1 MPTEFETLKNDSFSF
16 REKNY
21 RCNIIQ
27 TSTYLS
33 TEQLKRIIPIT
44 YYFATKDQ
52 LLAYQKAVDTKPYP
66 IIISPTGHSK
76 KQTEQYVILDT
87 QKGKAKDETKPHN
100 QRWEKGT
107 FFMLVRGEVII
118 MDIGHVRQ
126 FLMKLNGSETGT
138 IDANI
143 EESEK
148 RIRIAPGA
156 KYITGEGIECSYQE
170 ILEKKTL
177 GESKQGILPIHSF
190 SRVSY

>member
-1 MPTEFETLKNDSFSF
+1 MPTEFEIIKNDSFLF
-16 REKNY
+16 KEKNY

-44 YYFATKDQ
+44 HYFATKDQ
-52 LLAYQKAVDTKPYP
+52 LLAYQKAADTKPCTT
-66 IIISPTGHSK
+66 IVSPTGTTK
-76 KQTEQYVILDT
+76 KHTELYVALDIK
-87 QKGKAKDETKPHN
+87 KGKAKDETKPYN
-100 QRWEKGT
+100 QKWDKGT

-118 MDIGHVRQ
+118 MDTSHVTQ
-126 FLMKLNGSETGT
+126 FLMKLNGSEAGT

-143 EESEK
+143 DESEK

-156 KYITGEGIECSYQE
+156 KYIAGKGIECSYQE

-190 SRVSY
+190 YRVSY